1 MLVRAAALVC
11 LSLALAM
18 PARAQLVP
26 TSEALSFLALFGLA
40 PHLATDHAHF
50 AFNVGVP
57 AGHTLETTLF
67 AGLDGVPETV
77 ETGAWSVRPTL
88 LMQGRLVGLIASVQ
102 LDLTSE
108 SEPTDSVTFGRT
120 FGVSTRYHNGLNLA
134 GLVHPDPPVML
145 TVGPALDVAI
155 GSRQRVEHADGSY
168 AQWGR
173 LGDVQIAPSVG
184 LGVLRGPVRMWAL
197 GMRYVGGSPWTLV
210 NATTGE
216 ATGRWDVADPESPS
230 YDPDLIS
237 AQESLQR
244 VRSEGGFA
252 VEAGATLTLGDA
264 SQEPR
269 LALGLTAALAERD
282 YSVAQSGFGVGEA
295 FTERDVRVMVS
306 VGIAIPPGGLSSPRR

>member
-1 MLVRAAALVC
+1 MRAVAIVCLFVALV
-11 LSLALAM
+11 A

-26 TSEALSFLALFGLA
+26 SGDALSALALFGLA

-50 AFNVGVP
+50 AFNVVSP
-57 AGHTLETTLF
+57 AGHGLETTLF

-77 ETGAWSVRPTL
+77 ETSTWGVRPTL
-88 LMQGRLVGLIASVQ
+88 LMQGRLVGLMASVQ
-102 LDLTSE
+102 LDFSSA
-108 SEPTDSVTFGRT
+108 SEPTDSVSFGRT
-120 FGVSTRYHNGLNLA
+120 FGVSTRYHNGFNVA

-145 TVGPALDVAI
+145 TVGPVLDVAI

-173 LGDVQIAPSVG
+173 IGDVQLAPSVG
-184 LGVLRGPVRMWAL
+184 VAVLQGPVRVWAL
-197 GMRYVGGSPWTLV
+197 GMRYLGGSPWTLV

-252 VEAGATLTLGDA
+252 VEAGATVTLGDA
-264 SQEPR
+264 RQEPR

-295 FTERDVRVMVS
+295 FTERDLRVMVS
-306 VGIAIPPGGLSSPRR
+306 VGIAIPPGGLASPRR

>member
-1 MLVRAAALVC
+1 MRALALV
-11 LSLALAM
+11 LSVALAV
-18 PARAQLVP
+18 PARAQLAP
-26 TSEALSFLALFGLA
+26 TSDALSILSLFGLA
-40 PHLATDHAHF
+40 PHLATDHSHF
-50 AFNVGVP
+50 AFNVLVP
-57 AGHTLETTLF
+57 AGHTFETTLF

-77 ETGAWSVRPTL
+77 ETSAWGLRPTL
-88 LMQGRLVGLIASVQ
+88 LMQGRLVGLMASVQ
-102 LDLTSE
+102 LDVTSG
-108 SEPTDSVTFGRT
+108 SEPTDSVSFQRT
-120 FGVSTRYHNGLNLA
+120 FGVSTRYHNGFNLT

-155 GSRQRVEHADGSY
+155 GSRQRIEHADGSH

-173 LGDVQIAPSVG
+173 IGDVQLAPSVG
-184 LGVLRGPVRMWAL
+184 LGVLRGPVRVWAL
-197 GMRYVGGSPWTLV
+197 GMRYVGGPPWTLV

-252 VEAGATLTLGDA
+252 VEAGATVTLGDA
-264 SQEPR
+264 RQEPR

-282 YSVAQSGFGVGEA
+282 YSVAPSGVGVGEA

-306 VGIAIPPGGLSSPRR
+306 VGIAVPPGGLSSPRR